1 VNAMRLDTARVF
13 VKDMSSAK
21 SFYANLLGLP
31 LKVDGER
38 LGYCVFG
45 AGAMELVVESV
56 PDDAPEEER
65 LLVGRFTGLSFT
77 VPDLRARYAELLSRG
92 VVFSG
97 EPERQAWGGTLAT
110 FVDPAGNELQLVEQ
124 PAGR

>member
-1 VNAMRLDTARVF
+1 
-13 VKDMSSAK
+13 
-21 SFYANLLGLP
+21 LLGLL

-38 LGYCVFG
+38 FGYCVSG
-45 AGAMELVVESV
+45 GGAMELVVESV
-56 PDDAPEEER
+56 ADDAPDEER

-77 VPDLRARYAELLSRG
+77 VQDIRARYAELLSRG

-110 FVDPAGNELQLVEQ
+110 FADPAGNELRLVEP
-124 PAGR
+124 PAA

>member
-1 VNAMRLDTARVF
+1 MQLNTARVF
-13 VKDMSSAK
+13 VKDLSSAK
-21 SFYANLLGLP
+21 SFYANLVGLP
-31 LKVDGER
+31 LKVDAER
-38 LGYCVFG
+38 SGYCVFA

-56 PDDAPEEER
+56 PDAPDEER

-77 VPDLRARYAELLSRG
+77 VQDLRARYAELLALG

-110 FVDPAGNELQLVEQ
+110 FADPAGNEFQLVEQ